1 MKLLIIILLFSFTA
15 NSQHYYVVRSA
26 DAVQRAKN
34 ISKFFYKLSRPAEM
48 DSTRYLFDGIK
59 HPANDSIALVIDTS
73 LTIPRGNLTQAMVD
87 EWVVQVYQSLPNNIR
102 NQLRNYV
109 ANNSVLRLSA
119 LLLLDRITLET
130 KEEMGRRGW
139 FNSGT
144 LFNK

>member
-73 LTIPRGNLTQAMVD
+73 LAIPRGNLTQAMVD

>member
-59 HPANDSIALVIDTS
+59 HPVNDSIALVIESS